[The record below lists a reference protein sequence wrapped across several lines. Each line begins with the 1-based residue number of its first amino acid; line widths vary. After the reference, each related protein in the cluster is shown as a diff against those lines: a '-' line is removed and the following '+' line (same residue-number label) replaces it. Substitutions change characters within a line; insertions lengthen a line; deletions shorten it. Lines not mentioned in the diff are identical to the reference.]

1 MVEVHLMNARGSAG
15 NRSDDSR
22 IALRISDLS
31 VSLGGTQVLT
41 NLDLNVEDGEML
53 VLLGPSGCGKT
64 TLLRLINGLLTP
76 DSGTVHLHGRDIT
89 RVPPNHRDMGFV
101 FQDYALFPHRN
112 VYQNVAFGL
121 RMRRM
126 TRAKIADR
134 VNEILEIVQLS
145 GLEHRR
151 VHELSGGQQQRVAL
165 ARAIVLQPS
174 LLLMDEPL
182 SNLDAKLRASLRVDI
197 AQIQRELDIT
207 SILVTH
213 DQVEAMT
220 IADRIVLMNDGKI
233 EQIAAPLEMYETP
246 ASVFVAGFIGS
257 PAINLVRVRIS
268 GERSELV
275 DLKTTSSVEQLCRSL
290 TTPSAC
296 QIPDGTYLLGVRP
309 EDLLVHRAGTPEGSI
324 ANGVVTFTEPLGSET
339 LLHVQVGET
348 KLVSRVPGPP
358 PADVSDSRT
367 VSLGLRPNCAHL
379 FDQDGDQARVELAAT
394 RNQ

>member
-1 MVEVHLMNARGSAG
+1 MDTQTYVGDSS
-15 NRSDDSR
+15 SDSS
-22 IALRISDLS
+22 IALRIRGLS
-31 VSLGGTQVLT
+31 VSLGGTQILSELS
-41 NLDLNVEDGEML
+41 LDVADGEML

-76 DSGTVHLHGRDIT
+76 DSGSINLHGRDIT
-89 RVPPNHRDMGFV
+89 RVPANHRDMGFV

-121 RMRRM
+121 RMRKLSKER
-126 TRAKIADR
+126 IAER
-134 VNEILEIVQLS
+134 VNEILETVQLS

-182 SNLDAKLRASLRVDI
+182 SNLDAQLRSSLRVDI

-220 IADRIVLMNDGKI
+220 IADRIVLMNAGRI
-233 EQIAAPLEMYETP
+233 EQVAAPLEMYEAP
-246 ASVFVAGFIGS
+246 ASAFVAGFIGS
-257 PAINLVRVRIS
+257 PTINLVRIQVKGKKAS
-268 GERSELV
+268 LV
-275 DLKTTSSVEQLCRSL
+275 DLKATAPVEQLCSSL
-290 TTPSAC
+290 TTPSTFP
-296 QIPDGTYLLGVRP
+296 IPDGTYLLGVRP
-309 EDLLVHRAGTPEGSI
+309 EDLLVHRTATPEGSI

-348 KLVSRVPGPP
+348 NLVSRVPGPP
-358 PADVSDSRT
+358 PTDVSNGRT
-367 VSLGLRPNCAHL
+367 VSVGLRPDCAHL
-379 FDQDGDQARVELAAT
+379 FNHDGDQARVKLAAT
-394 RNQ
+394 GNQ

>member
-1 MVEVHLMNARGSAG
+1 MDAEKYDDAGGNA
-15 NRSDDSR
+15 SR
-22 IALRISDLS
+22 MALRIRNLS
-31 VSLGGTQVLT
+31 ISLGGSRILT
-41 NLDLNVEDGEML
+41 NLALDVADGEML

-76 DSGTVHLHGRDIT
+76 DSGSIHLHDRDIT
-89 RVPPNHRDMGFV
+89 QVQTNHRDMGFV

-121 RMRRM
+121 RMR
-126 TRAKIADR
+126 KIPKAEIVDR
-134 VNEILEIVQLS
+134 VNEILEVVHL
-145 GLEHRR
+145 GEFGHRR

-165 ARAIVLQPS
+165 ARALVLRPS

-182 SNLDAKLRASLRVDI
+182 SNLDAKLRASLRVEI
-197 AQIQRELDIT
+197 AQIQRELGIT

-220 IADRIVLMNDGKI
+220 IADRIVLMNAGKI

-257 PAINLVRVRIS
+257 PTINLMRIQIN
-268 GERSELV
+268 GERTDLV
-275 DLKTTSSVEQLCRSL
+275 DLKTTTSVVQLCRSL
-290 TTPSAC
+290 TAASAS

-309 EDLLVHRAGTPEGSI
+309 EDLLVHRADTSEGSV

-339 LLHVQVGET
+339 LLHVQVEET
-348 KLVSRVPGPP
+348 NLVSRVPGPP
-358 PADVSDSRT
+358 PADVANGRT
-367 VSLGLRPNCAHL
+367 VAIGLRPNCAHL
-379 FDQDGDQARVELAAT
+379 FNHDGDQTRVEVAAT
-394 RNQ
+394 RSP

>member
-1 MVEVHLMNARGSAG
+1 MDAQTYVGDG
-15 NRSDDSR
+15 SDDSS
-22 IALRISDLS
+22 IALSIRGLS
-31 VSLGGTQVLT
+31 VSLGGTQVLSELS
-41 NLDLNVEDGEML
+41 LDVVDGEML

-76 DSGTVHLHGRDIT
+76 DSGSINLHGRDIT
-89 RVPPNHRDMGFV
+89 RVPANHRDMGFV

-121 RMRRM
+121 RMRKLSKER
-126 TRAKIADR
+126 IADR
-134 VNEILEIVQLS
+134 VNEILETVQLS

-182 SNLDAKLRASLRVDI
+182 SNLDAQLRSSLRVDI

-220 IADRIVLMNDGKI
+220 IADRIVLMNEGRI
-233 EQIAAPLEMYETP
+233 EQVAAPLEMYETP
-246 ASVFVAGFIGS
+246 ASAFVAGFVGS
-257 PAINLVRVRIS
+257 PTINLVRIQVK
-268 GERSELV
+268 GEQTSLI
-275 DLKTTSSVEQLCRSL
+275 DLKAAIPVMELCRSL
-290 TTPSAC
+290 TTASAT

-309 EDLLVHRAGTPEGSI
+309 EDLLVRGADTSEGTVAS
-324 ANGVVTFTEPLGSET
+324 GVVTFTEPLGSET
-339 LLHVQVGET
+339 LLHVRVGQSN
-348 KLVSRVPGPP
+348 LVSRVPGPP
-358 PADVSDSRT
+358 PADVIGNRS
-367 VSLGLRPNCAHL
+367 VAIGLRPNCAHL
-379 FDQDGDQARVELAAT
+379 FNHDGDQARVDLAAT
-394 RNQ
+394 RNP

>member
-1 MVEVHLMNARGSAG
+1 MDVQNYVGD
-15 NRSDDSR
+15 RSSDSS
-22 IALRISDLS
+22 IALRIRDLS

-41 NLDLNVEDGEML
+41 ALSLDVVDGEML

-76 DSGTVHLHGRDIT
+76 DSGSINLHGRDIT
-89 RVPPNHRDMGFV
+89 RVPANHRDMGFV

-121 RMRRM
+121 RMRKLSKER
-126 TRAKIADR
+126 IADR
-134 VNEILEIVQLS
+134 VNEILETVQLS

-182 SNLDAKLRASLRVDI
+182 SNLDAQLRSSLRVDI

-220 IADRIVLMNDGKI
+220 IADRIVLMNEGRI
-233 EQIAAPLEMYETP
+233 EQVAAPLEMYETP
-246 ASVFVAGFIGS
+246 ASAFVAGFVGS
-257 PAINLVRVRIS
+257 PTINLVRIQVK
-268 GERSELV
+268 GEQADLI
-275 DLKTTSSVEQLCRSL
+275 DLKTAIPVVELCRSL
-290 TTPSAC
+290 TIASVT

-309 EDLLVHRAGTPEGSI
+309 EDLLVRGADTSEGAVAS
-324 ANGVVTFTEPLGSET
+324 GVVTFTEPLGSET
-339 LLHVQVGET
+339 LLHVRVGQSN
-348 KLVSRVPGPP
+348 LVSRVPGPP
-358 PADVSDSRT
+358 PADVIGNRR
-367 VSLGLRPNCAHL
+367 VAIGLRPDCAHL
-379 FDQDGDQARVELAAT
+379 FNHDGDQARVDLAAT
-394 RNQ
+394 RNP